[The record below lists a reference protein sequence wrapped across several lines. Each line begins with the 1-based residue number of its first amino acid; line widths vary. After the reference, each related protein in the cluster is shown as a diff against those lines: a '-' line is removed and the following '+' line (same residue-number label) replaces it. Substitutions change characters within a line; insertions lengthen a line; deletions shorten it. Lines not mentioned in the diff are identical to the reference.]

1 MSTLAFSTGPDLG
14 DARAALEK
22 LRTSMGPLALVIV
35 AHALLFY
42 FIYAGLL
49 TRLVDVAMPQPV
61 MVSFVATEKPKTPP
75 PPKFEPVV
83 KLAPPVLPS
92 VPVPVVQVAV
102 VPNVIS
108 VTQAPPPVEKAP
120 PLQAAP
126 LAPPAPAP
134 VATGPKTI
142 TSGVTFI
149 QEPQPVYPQMSKRM
163 GEQGKV
169 ILRILVNEKGAPDQV
184 TVQTSSGF
192 ARLDEAG
199 RQAAM
204 RALFKPHVEDGR
216 AVAVYVLIPLNFQL
230 S

>member
-22 LRTSMGPLALVIV
+22 LCTSLAPLAMVIV
-35 AHALLFY
+35 AHAILFY

-61 MVSFVATEKPKTPP
+61 MVSFVAQEKPKPPP

-83 KLAPPVLPS
+83 KLAPPVLTS

-102 VPNVIS
+102 VPNVIT

-120 PLQAAP
+120 PVQAAP
-126 LAPPAPAP
+126 VAPPAPAP
-134 VATGPKTI
+134 VVTGPKTI
-142 TSGVTFI
+142 TSGIAFI

-163 GEQGKV
+163 GEQGRV
-169 ILRILVNEKGAPDQV
+169 ILRILVK
-184 TVQTSSGF
+184 
-192 ARLDEAG
+192 
-199 RQAAM
+199 
-204 RALFKPHVEDGR
+204 
-216 AVAVYVLIPLNFQL
+216 
-230 S
+230 